1 MWLLLGLLPLNV
13 ELLQWVPWRSA
24 PHDGL
29 PNHGLLAM
37 SAALSLSHG
46 VALLLLQG
54 WFLATAGV
62 ATTEY
67 VRASALGMA
76 LALSV
81 GALCRVGRFDDALEA
96 TKDALSLRPSLLKPI
111 CIQAIAYR
119 GLGLAQE
126 ADAARTRFK

>member
-1 MWLLLGLLPLNV
+1 M
-13 ELLQWVPWRSA
+13 PWRSA

-76 LALSV
+76 LALS
-81 GALCRVGRFDDALEA
+81 E
-96 TKDALSLRPSLLKPI
+96 RPCTPAS
-111 CIQAIAYR
+111 CACVRSRCVA
-119 GLGLAQE
+119 
-126 ADAARTRFK
+126 